1 MNNSLKKLKAW
12 RSRRKLRSLQQWE
25 QIRTKGKA
33 RYVFQSAVTLSLTVV
48 GVTDVVDH
56 IFGDGQYSISLFYL
70 ISYLLVGIVGGVD
83 GWNTMEGKY
92 KNALIDAR
100 VAASPTGTLPAQN
113 NPLQITVDSESR

>member
-12 RSRRKLRSLQQWE
+12 RSRRKLRSLQRWE

-33 RYVFQSAVTLSLTVV
+33 RFVSQSALTFSLTIV
-48 GVTDVVDH
+48 GATDVIDN
-56 IFGDGQYSISLFYL
+56 IFGDGQYSISLFYI

-100 VAASPTGTLPAQN
+100 VSASPSGTLPPRN